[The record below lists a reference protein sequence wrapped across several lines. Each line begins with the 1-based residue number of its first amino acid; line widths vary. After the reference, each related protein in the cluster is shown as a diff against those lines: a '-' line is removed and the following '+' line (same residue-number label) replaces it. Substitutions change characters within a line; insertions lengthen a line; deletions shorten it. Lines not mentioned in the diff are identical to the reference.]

1 MFKPGPT
8 VIPLTLTLTLT
19 LALTLCKVFKPG
31 LLGLSTAEVF
41 LTTATKVADAD
52 GDGFNDVIATLV
64 DGTTKVYLNPG
75 GSNDFAS
82 VMAIEIEAP
91 DPDASSPATIDV
103 VVADINDDG
112 EPDIVTVND
121 GGENVLYLGP
131 LIFDSGSMKVT
142 NPANPQ
148 T

>member
-1 MFKPGPT
+1 MR
-8 VIPLTLTLTLT
+8 
-19 LALTLCKVFKPG
+19 KVFKPG
-31 LLGLSTAEVF
+31 SLGLSTAEVF

-52 GDGFNDVIATLV
+52 GDGFNDIIATLV

-75 GSNDFAS
+75 GSNDFS
-82 VMAIEIEAP
+82 TVTPIEIEAP

-103 VVADINDDG
+103 VVSDINDDG
-112 EPDIVTVND
+112 EPDIVIVND

-131 LIFDSGSMKVT
+131 LTFDSGSMQVT
-142 NPANPQ
+142 NPK

>member
-1 MFKPGPT
+1 MFKPGS
-8 VIPLTLTLTLT
+8 
-19 LALTLCKVFKPG
+19 
-31 LLGLSTAEVF
+31 LGLSTAEVF

-91 DPDASSPATIDV
+91 DPDASSPATMPATIDV
-103 VVADINDDG
+103 LVADINDDG

-131 LIFDSGSMKVT
+131 LTFDSGSMKVT